1 MNKQHFLK
9 PCSSITYGSFKPS
22 VLIMQQKQPSFKN
35 KVKIWHILFSGTLKK
50 FIYFKNSFTC
60 AHILFLYTDTL
71 NINP

>member
-1 MNKQHFLK
+1 
-9 PCSSITYGSFKPS
+9 
-22 VLIMQQKQPSFKN
+22 MQQKQPSFKN

-60 AHILFLYTDTL
+60 EHILFLYTDTL